1 MCGDNPGVACF
12 AEGGLAMDA
21 ARLNE
26 VIERCMARTRDEDRE
41 AHYKNLAEFLG
52 VEPITLRRWR
62 HGEVAVPRAVEVVLE
77 IYDAFPERAGELT
90 AASYGP
96 GGPPAT

>member
-1 MCGDNPGVACF
+1 
-12 AEGGLAMDA
+12 MDA
-21 ARLNE
+21 ERLNE
-26 VIERCMARTRDEDRE
+26 VIERCMVRTRDEDRA

-52 VEPITLRRWR
+52 VDPITLRRWR
-62 HGEVAVPRAVEVVLE
+62 HGEIAVPRAVEVVLE
-77 IYDAFPERAGELT
+77 LYDAFPERAGEMT